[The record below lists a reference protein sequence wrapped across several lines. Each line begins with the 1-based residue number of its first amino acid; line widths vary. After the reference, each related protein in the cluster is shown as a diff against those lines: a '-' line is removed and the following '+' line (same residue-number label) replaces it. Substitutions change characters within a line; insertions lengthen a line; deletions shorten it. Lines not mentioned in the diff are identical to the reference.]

1 VGEREARIV
10 ERAVWEA
17 VERTVEVSWINC
29 GSSQVI
35 RSLIE
40 FDIAFRSAAKV

>member
-1 VGEREARIV
+1 MRIV

-29 GSSQVI
+29 GSSQIVTI
-35 RSLIE
+35 VIE
-40 FDIAFRSAAKV
+40 FEITVR